1 MSKHAYMII
10 VNSNL
15 NVFGRCLRL
24 IDDIRN
30 DVFILVDSKSLKVSD
45 VRRVVDSNL
54 NFVSKCLVCEQI
66 VNWEGVLSG

>member
-1 MSKHAYMII
+1 MGKHAYMII

-15 NVFGRCLRL
+15 NVFGRFLRL

-30 DVFILVDSKSLKVSD
+30 DVFILVDSESLKVSY

-54 NFVSKCLVCEQI
+54 NFVPKCLVCEQT
-66 VNWEGVLSG
+66 VN